1 MRRIWQKITTKQIL
15 LPMLG
20 GVMLAIGG
28 TTGCSALS
36 EQVLPANLEGR
47 VASNGTAED
56 HLAAASLYQQ
66 RAQSQEARAAT
77 YERLAAALSVHE
89 DPKGI
94 RRSGLR
100 TAAQERR
107 QDADEMHQLYAT
119 HYAQAQSLLGKQQPQ

>member
-1 MRRIWQKITTKQIL
+1 MRHIRQKITTKQIM
-15 LPMLG
+15 LPVLAALM
-20 GVMLAIGG
+20 VAIGG
-28 TTGCSALS
+28 MTGCSALS
-36 EQVLPANLEGR
+36 DQVFPGNLEGR

-66 RAQSQEARAAT
+66 RAKSQEAQAAT

-100 TAAQERR
+100 MAAQERH
-107 QDADEMHQLYAT
+107 QDAAEMHQLYAT
-119 HYAQAQSLLGKQQPQ
+119 HYAQAQSMMGKQQQ